1 MEGDFSTNI
10 TSEGKDEQTYELETE
25 CERLLKDM
33 KDFYSVSAECPQRD
47 AKWTAEFVSEFQVP

>member
-33 KDFYSVSAECPQRD
+33 EDFYSVSLNALREMPNGQLNL
-47 AKWTAEFVSEFQVP
+47 